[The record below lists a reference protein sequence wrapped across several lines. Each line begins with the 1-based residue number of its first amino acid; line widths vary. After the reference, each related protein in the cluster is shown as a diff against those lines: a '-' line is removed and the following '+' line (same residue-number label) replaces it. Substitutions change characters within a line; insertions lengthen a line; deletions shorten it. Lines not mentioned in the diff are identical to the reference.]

1 MYLEFYGLQAKPF
14 GVTPDPKFLH
24 LTQAHREALAHLVY
38 GVRERRGFMVLTGE
52 AGTGKTTLLQAL
64 VRRLD
69 SQVAFAFVFNSTL
82 PFPDIVAYMI
92 EDFGIV
98 QAGDSQARRLIA
110 LNNFLLQ
117 RRRAGQDAALI
128 IDEAQNL
135 SVETLEQVRLLSNFE
150 TTSEKLLQTVLAG
163 QPELDD
169 TLQHS
174 QLRQFRQRVAL
185 RCHIPP
191 LTRQETHEYV
201 ATRLR
206 IAGAR
211 DSGPFTDAAIDRIA
225 KCAGGI
231 PRTVNLL
238 CDHCLVIGYADQI
251 RRIGADIVDEAM
263 ANLDGHRAGAR
274 RPRHAPAR
282 RLPARASSGSR
293 VAGRRALVAVVVGV
307 IAALTLSVDV
317 LDPVRS
323 AVGAYLFD
331 LWRSMRHLLV
341 R

>member
-1 MYLEFYGLQAKPF
+1 MYLDFYGLSEKPF
-14 GVTPDPKFLH
+14 GVTPDPRFLH
-24 LTQAHREALAHLVY
+24 LTRAHREALAHLVY
-38 GVRERRGFMVLTGE
+38 GVRERRGFILLTGE

-64 VRRLD
+64 VRRLN
-69 SQVAFAFVFNSTL
+69 SEVAFAFVFNSTL
-82 PFPDIVAYMI
+82 PFPDILAYMI
-92 EDFGIV
+92 EDFGILHV
-98 QAGDSQARRLIA
+98 GDSQAQRLIA

-117 RRRAGQDAALI
+117 RRRSSQDAALI

-135 SVETLEQVRLLSNFE
+135 AVETLEQVRLLSNFE

-174 QLRQFRQRVAL
+174 ELRQFRQRVAL

-191 LTRQETHEYV
+191 LTRQETREYV

-211 DSGPFTDAAIDRIA
+211 DCGPFTDAAVDRIA
-225 KCAGGI
+225 RYANGI
-231 PRTVNLL
+231 PRIVNLL
-238 CDHCLVIGYADQI
+238 CDHCLVIGYADQT
-251 RRIGADIVDEAM
+251 RRIGEGIVDEAM
-263 ANLDGHRAGAR
+263 ANLGGDRLASRRAR
-274 RPRHAPAR
+274 AR
-282 RLPARASSGSR
+282 RLPAGRSPASRIGQ
-293 VAGRRALVAVVVGV
+293 RRALVAALVGV
-307 IAALTLSVDV
+307 IAVLTLTFDL
-317 LDPVRS
+317 LDPVQS

-331 LWRSMRHLLV
+331 LWRSIRHFLV